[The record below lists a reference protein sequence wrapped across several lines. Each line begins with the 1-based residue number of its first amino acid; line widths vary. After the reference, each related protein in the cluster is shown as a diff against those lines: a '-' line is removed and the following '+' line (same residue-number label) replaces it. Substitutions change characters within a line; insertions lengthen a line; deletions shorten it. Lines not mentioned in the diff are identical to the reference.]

1 MFYQIGDFHV
11 IPGKEK
17 EFEGLVQQLFIDTRG
32 IATDR
37 IQVYLIRSISDPIHY
52 CISGSWKNVGQWDS
66 VQQTPIRK
74 EFNERVKSLL
84 RGPRMGEMYEVV
96 VAEP

>member
-1 MFYQIGDFHV
+1 MYYQIGDFKV

-17 EFEGLVQQLFIDTRG
+17 EFEELVRQLFIDTRG

-37 IQVYLIRSISDPIHY
+37 IQVYLIRSTTDPAHY
-52 CISGSWKNVGQWDS
+52 CIAGTWQSAGQWESIGKSDL
-66 VQQTPIRK
+66 RK
-74 EFNERVKSLL
+74 AFNEKLKHVLQRPRV
-84 RGPRMGEMYEVV
+84 GEMCEVV

>member
-37 IQVYLIRSISDPIHY
+37 IQVYLIRSTTDPTHY
-52 CISGSWKNVGQWDS
+52 CITGSWKNAGQWDS
-66 VQQTPIRK
+66 VQQTPLRK

-84 RGPRMGEMYEVV
+84 QGPRVGEMFEVV
-96 VAEP
+96 VSEP